1 MRLRQRWEN
10 SLLGNMPAEKV
21 NIVSLGCPKN
31 DSDTEVMIGIL
42 ASHGFEFVSEPEDAQ
57 VLLINTCAF
66 IRPAVE
72 ESLGFLREALE
83 QKRRNP
89 DVKIVV
95 TGCLP
100 QRWRLAGEEVPPEID
115 CVLGAGEYR
124 HIVEALREISGGGK
138 IVRIGEKPRFMPTEA
153 TPRVRI
159 TPPHYAYVK
168 IADGCDNHC
177 SYCLIPSLRGGYRS
191 RSVKDV
197 VSEAR
202 AAAETGAKEI
212 VLVGQDT
219 TSFGSDRGSP
229 DSLPKLLR
237 ALSGISGIE
246 WIRVLYTYPTHF
258 SDSLIEASRD
268 LPNVVPYVDIPLQH
282 SHDDI
287 LARMN
292 RRGTSAD
299 TAQLV
304 EKLRNRISDV
314 AIRTTFIVGF
324 PGETES
330 HFEHLLDFVE
340 RMCFDRVGIFAY
352 SAEEGTAAVAFA
364 DQVPDEI
371 KEARRDTAMKVQR
384 EVSLAINK
392 GLIGRRLRV
401 LIESE
406 STEDQ
411 SVAVGRTYR
420 DAPEIDG
427 QIFVEGGSPRA
438 GTMIDVEVTGAEE
451 YDLNGKRVD
460 ET

>member
-1 MRLRQRWEN
+1 
-10 SLLGNMPAEKV
+10 MPAEKV

-66 IRPAVE
+66 IKPAVE

-100 QRWRLAGEEVPPEID
+100 QRWRLSGDVVPGEID
-115 CVLGAGEYR
+115 CVLGAGDYR
-124 HIVEALREISGGGK
+124 HIVEALREVSGGGK
-138 IVRIGEKPRFMPTEA
+138 IVRIGEEPRFMPTEA

-168 IADGCDNHC
+168 IADGCDNRC

-202 AAAETGAKEI
+202 TAAETGAKEI

-229 DSLPKLLR
+229 GGSLPKLLR
-237 ALSGISGIE
+237 ALSRIGGIE
-246 WIRVLYTYPTHF
+246 WIRVLYTYPAHF
-258 SDSLIEASRD
+258 SDSLIETIRD
-268 LPNVVPYVDIPLQH
+268 LPNVVPYLDIPLQH

-292 RRGTSAD
+292 RRGANAD
-299 TAQLV
+299 IVRLAD
-304 EKLRNRISDV
+304 KLRERIGGV

-324 PGETES
+324 PGETEA
-330 HFEHLLDFVE
+330 HFEHLLDFVK

-352 SAEEGTAAVAFA
+352 SAEEGTPAAAFA
-364 DQVPDEI
+364 DQVPDEV

-392 GLIGRRLRV
+392 GLIGQKLRV

-411 SVAVGRTYR
+411 GVAVGRTYR

-427 QIFVEGGSPRA
+427 HIFVEGRSPRA
-438 GTMIDVEVTGAEE
+438 GTMIDVEVTAAEE
-451 YDLNGKRVD
+451 YDLIGKRVD